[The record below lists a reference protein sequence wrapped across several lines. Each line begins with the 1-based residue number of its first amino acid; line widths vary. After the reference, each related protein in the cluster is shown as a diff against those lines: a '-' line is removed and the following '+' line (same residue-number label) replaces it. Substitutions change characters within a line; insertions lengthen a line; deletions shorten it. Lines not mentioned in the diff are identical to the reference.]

1 MAREIKFKVWD
12 LEANAFSRNF
22 HEHFLPCWSGGP
34 PEWTQK
40 VFSFHGFRCNVTILQ
55 FTGFKDCKGHD
66 LYEGDICFYTP
77 PPMAMPFDPPSYGEI
92 YWLDTPNENG
102 WYFRGKGHRYNWNIN
117 RQFAA
122 TCLELKGN
130 IFENPEF
137 IKQ

>member
-1 MAREIKFKVWD
+1 MPREIKFRVWHCGKMKFPGD
-12 LEANAFSRNF
+12 EYIEAIYFDAIPWDAGRNG
-22 HEHFLPCWSGGP
+22 ELM
-34 PEWTQK
+34 
-40 VFSFHGFRCNVTILQ
+40 Q
-55 FTGFKDCKGHD
+55 FTGLKDRNAKD

-117 RQFAA
+117 RQFSA

-130 IFENPEF
+130 VFENPEL
-137 IKQ
+137 IK